1 MLVLSKL
8 LFLESNK
15 LPRLFLATAYVLVLS
30 KLFCLVRQ
38 SLLDILF
45 QAIDT
50 RIFFLLRNLDF
61 AVYLY
66 PQIMHCFE
74 FQTTRVLFY

>member
-45 QAIDT
+45 QAM
-50 RIFFLLRNLDF
+50 L
-61 AVYLY
+61 A
-66 PQIMHCFE
+66 
-74 FQTTRVLFY
+74 